1 VSRSAGRAQRRRALV
16 TGASA
21 GIGLAF
27 AERLA
32 HDGWDL
38 RLVAR
43 RRDRLEALARNLK
56 LQHRVAVEILAAD
69 LTKLDDLASVERR
82 IARDRRV
89 ELVVN
94 NAGMGDF
101 GSFVERDRDVETS
114 EIQLNTLA
122 VMRLTHSALPGF
134 LRRGRGSVINV
145 SSTAGFQPCPHLAVY
160 AATKAFLNS
169 FTESLA
175 VELAGT
181 GVRVQALCPGL
192 TRTEIFERA
201 GADASGL
208 PSFLWMDPHDVVDES
223 LDALARG
230 SVICVPGFANRAIS
244 SLSRVLPHEAS
255 SRIAGMVTRQV
266 KEPPKTQASRA
277 KRRRG
282 ARPGPSAK
290 R

>member
-1 VSRSAGRAQRRRALV
+1 MSEPAKRATRRRAVV

-32 HDGWDL
+32 RDGWDL

-43 RRDRLEALARNLK
+43 RRDRLEALTRKLK
-56 LQHRVAVEILAAD
+56 LQHRVAVELVAAD
-69 LTKLDDLASVERR
+69 LTRLDDLASLERR

-101 GSFVERDRDVETS
+101 GSFVERDRDVETA

-134 LRRGRGSVINV
+134 LRRGRGAVINV

-175 VELAGT
+175 VELSGT
-181 GVRVQALCPGL
+181 GVRIQALCPGF

-201 GADASGL
+201 GADVSGL
-208 PSFLWMDPHDVVDES
+208 PSFVWMDPHDVVDES

-230 SVICVPGFANRAIS
+230 NVICVPGFANRALS

-255 SRIAGMVTRQV
+255 SRIAGMLTRRV
-266 KEPPKTQASRA
+266 KQPPKTRASRA
-277 KRRRG
+277 TRRRG
-282 ARPGPSAK
+282 AHSRPSSDA
-290 R
+290 